1 MTQSVFSTT
10 EPAVPAPR
18 APEDVPAAAPEIEE
32 SAGSHRKQVLA
43 GVAAAVV
50 LVAGGAGYLLLHS
63 SGPPATPAL
72 VPTHHAHSAPPSG
85 SFNASA
91 FPSLPQAFS
100 GPVGRDPFQ
109 PLVTP
114 PVAASSGATGSTTT
128 TNVTSPVGTGSGTAT
143 SGATGSA
150 PTTGSATGTGTTT
163 TTAAAPDWIDL
174 DSVAGGS
181 TPTSATF
188 FVHLT
193 NGEVVVFQNV
203 PAPAQ
208 GKLTAFGPGFSLEG
222 LRSGFAV
229 VQFGSAPPFDVMQGY
244 ANRHMLD

>member
-1 MTQSVFSTT
+1 MTQSMFSTT

-18 APEDVPAAAPEIEE
+18 APEDVTTASVEMDE
-32 SAGSHRKQVLA
+32 SPDSHRKQVLA

-63 SGPPATPAL
+63 SGTPATPAL

-85 SFNASA
+85 SFNASS

-114 PVAASSGATGSTTT
+114 PVAASSGATGPTT
-128 TNVTSPVGTGSGTAT
+128 TNVTNPVSTGAGTAT

-150 PTTGSATGTGTTT
+150 PATGTGTTT

-203 PAPAQ
+203 PAPPQ
-208 GKLTAFGPGFSLEG
+208 GKATAFGPGFSLEG
-222 LRSGFAV
+222 LQSGFAV
-229 VQFGSAPPFDVMQGY
+229 VQFGSAPVFDVMQGY